1 MPINSAFGI
10 NNMEVESP
18 LSSTETNEVRD
29 ELFLPPDN
37 KDDAMDELSSTAG
50 SKLSE
55 SSSVKINNIDL
66 KYHENYFCLTD
77 ENTLSYKITIVKN
90 NDDDDE
96 VTSLP
101 DELLE
106 YFEKNFITNNALL
119 YLNDNYNNDLL
130 FTNNKFLEEIKK
142 IYIYPLLDI
151 ITTQDLEKIKE
162 IYSLE
167 VSRKFIMRLNY
178 YWRVNDNTHQNNVND
193 ELFYKNSIKN
203 IITELIKMLK
213 LKYYDI
219 ISNYNEYHVTLIPYP
234 DAELFNNNTSVSK
247 MNTILDSIVINFDNY
262 SPCIKMNN
270 VQLLFRIKN
279 IDKLCR
285 KSINTYEIYTKT
297 KEKIKESL
305 KVNIDILYKLI
316 LDYINIKC
324 YNILLLLIDDD
335 CFSGIS
341 IIVGK
346 ELILEAFHMLK
357 NDNSNL
363 FHDVS
368 LTCVPVVLDNYDLL
382 NGIIENTI
390 SLNDDSIHN
399 NPKYDIPTSNIM
411 YHSTF

>member
-1 MPINSAFGI
+1 MNSSSDI

-18 LSSTETNEVRD
+18 LSSRETNDVRD
-29 ELFLPPDN
+29 DVI
-37 KDDAMDELSSTAG
+37 DELSSTAG

-77 ENTLSYKITIVKN
+77 ENTLSYNITIVKN

-106 YFEKNFITNNALL
+106 YFEKKFITNNALL
-119 YLNDNYNNDLL
+119 YINDNFNTDLL
-130 FTNNKFLEEIKK
+130 FTNNKFLEEIEKK
-142 IYIYPLLDI
+142 YIYPLLDI
-151 ITTQDLEKIKE
+151 ITTHDLEKIKE

-193 ELFYKNSIKN
+193 ELLFYNNSIKN
-203 IITELIKMLK
+203 IINELIKMLK
-213 LKYYDI
+213 LKKYYDI
-219 ISNYNEYHVTLIPYP
+219 ISNYNEYNVTLIPYP
-234 DAELFNNNTSVSK
+234 DAELFKNNTSVSK
-247 MNTILDSIVINFDNY
+247 MKTILDSIVINFNKY

-270 VQLLFRIKN
+270 VQLLLRIKN

-285 KSINTYEIYTKT
+285 KNINTYEIYTKT

-305 KVNIDILYKLI
+305 KVNIDTLYKLI
-316 LDYINIKC
+316 LAYINNKC

-357 NDNSNL
+357 NNNSDL

-368 LTCVPVVLDNYDLL
+368 LTCVTVVLDNYDLL

-399 NPKYDIPTSNIM
+399 NPNYDIPTSNIM